1 MKASTFFVIAWAI
14 SISAFAQTSAP
25 AAPTLT
31 AGAEFKGLRF
41 DWDTVPGAT
50 RYQLEYRAHQTGDFL
65 ELGDDLAATQTS
77 THFSFPLHLFDWTYA
92 RYRLAACNDAGCSRS
107 AEVSVSGLRREAV
120 GYFKAGQSKLKAYFG
135 SAIDLSPD
143 GYNLVVSAPGEVT
156 QTSGG
161 SAGGA
166 VYTFRRGSNGK
177 WIQRARLEPH
187 ATSRGD
193 YVSLDVAI
201 SGSGNTVAV
210 GQGSDV
216 AGATNKS
223 GQVDVFSLKNNVWTR
238 TRIPRLASADTFSGV
253 QLSESG

>member
-156 QTSGG
+156 QTGGG

-187 ATSRGD
+187 GARSR
-193 YVSLDVAI
+193 VSRNLDKQA
-201 SGSGNTVAV
+201 SSEPSGHFDDNASAGTKNGSGLPLPESTPSHN
-210 GQGSDV
+210 
-216 AGATNKS
+216 
-223 GQVDVFSLKNNVWTR
+223 
-238 TRIPRLASADTFSGV
+238 GV
-253 QLSESG
+253 